1 MRKPF
6 FDYNK
11 LHVSI
16 LFLLIG
22 LTASA
27 QDVDALKPECNL
39 KINIDTDS
47 VLLIRKHQSFKA
59 SVFVKS
65 QNEMYLN
72 RIIYDSEHY
81 FDNGICYELQGLYN
95 GKFVSY
101 KEFEGAYGLD
111 VDYTFINGF
120 STDLSKDITYDCNPF
135 EYHYPISNRIYRFRV
150 FFRLKGNRISSSEWK
165 YVYVVRRKGQ
175 IKELKK
181 WRRLGIRN
189 SIKTQISDSLNID
202 SCLKKAVF
210 CLRQKE
216 FEMSREYSLKAI
228 EMDSL
233 CGEAYLLIGYAYGEF
248 TRSLEVKY
256 FHKKLIFCLAVEKFQ
271 KAMEVDPSVTE
282 KAESLMESYSRHF
295 LLRDEF
301 HDDFKDGDKFRVNY
315 WINEE
320 TTFRY
325 SKY

>member
-1 MRKPF
+1 MRYELK
-6 FDYNK
+6 
-11 LHVSI
+11 
-16 LFLLIG
+16 LIG
-22 LTASA
+22 FVLFTFTFLGCLSETRA
-27 QDVDALKPECNL
+27 QKFDLSEYNL
-39 KINIDTDS
+39 KINIETDS

-59 SVFVKS
+59 SAFITS
-65 QNEMYLN
+65 QIEICLN
-72 RIIYDSEHY
+72 SSVLDSEHY
-81 FDNGICYELQGLYN
+81 YGNGICYELEGLKN
-95 GKFVSY
+95 GIFVPY
-101 KEFEGAYGLD
+101 RELEDGYAWD
-111 VDYTFINGF
+111 VNSSGDFY
-120 STDLSKDITYDCNPF
+120 SELSKKLSYDFNPF
-135 EYHYPISNRIYRFRV
+135 SFHSPTFNRIYRFRV
-150 FFRLKGNRISSSEWK
+150 FFRLNEKRISSSEWK
-165 YVYVVRRKGQ
+165 YVYVVRRKSQ

-189 SIKTQISDSLNID
+189 SIKTQILDSLNID
-202 SCLKKAVF
+202 SCLKQAEF

-282 KAESLMESYSRHF
+282 KAESWIKSYSRHF

-301 HDDFKDGDKFRVNY
+301 HGDFKDGDKFRVNY

-325 SKY
+325 SD